1 MQLSAIRSELGR
13 WNETQIKQITKKS
26 QQRVWHVNNRGEM
39 NDAADGT
46 RSEMRIWDRKRH
58 DMRHTMNVEW
68 KFTRLVDPVV
78 FKIDYNEVPFLS
90 GSFWKK
96 QAKRNWKIPGWLF
109 ATKKRGA
116 GWCWSLV
123 SWVKTHGPESIE
135 KEHEIS
141 QKHKTITARDKSS
154 RTERAN
160 DILLLNAYGTDG
172 KSGSWK

>member
-13 WNETQIKQITKKS
+13 WNETQIKQITKKANS
-26 QQRVWHVNNRGEM
+26 ACGTWITVAKWTTQRTEPDLKWEFETE
-39 NDAADGT
+39 NDTTWDTQWMWNENSHDWST
-46 RSEMRIWDRKRH
+46 RSSSKLITTRFRFFLVLSERNKLREIG
-58 DMRHTMNVEW
+58 
-68 KFTRLVDPVV
+68 KFLVG
-78 FKIDYNEVPFLS
+78 YLL
-90 GSFWKK
+90 
-96 QAKRNWKIPGWLF
+96 Q
-109 ATKKRGA
+109 KKRGA

>member
-39 NDAADGT
+39 NDAADET

-96 QAKRNWKIPGWLF
+96 QAERNWKIPGWLF
-109 ATKKRGA
+109 ATKKKGSRLM
-116 GWCWSLV
+116 LV
-123 SWVKTHGPESIE
+123 VGIVSENSRSGIDRKRTRNQPETQNNNGE
-135 KEHEIS
+135 RQE
-141 QKHKTITARDKSS
+141 QQNRKS
-154 RTERAN
+154 
-160 DILLLNAYGTDG
+160 
-172 KSGSWK
+172 